1 MAGSTTTSIT
11 IIINTTTIIA
21 DALCGTAVD
30 YSQQPPAYSK
40 TIGISSEKFENVFT
54 ASSWRIQ
61 TMNHGSSVY

>member
-11 IIINTTTIIA
+11 IIINTTTIVA

-40 TIGISSEKFENVFT
+40 TIGISLKKIENVFT
-54 ASSWRIQ
+54 ASS
-61 TMNHGSSVY
+61 